1 MKNFVTAILAALMLA
16 GALCAISGATAIGPS
31 NPAAVVGEGT
41 SPFPVVLSPSAPGE
55 TTLANHF

>member
-16 GALCAISGATAIGPS
+16 GALCAISGATPIGPS
-31 NPAAVVGEGT
+31 HSAAIVGEGT

>member
-1 MKNFVTAILAALMLA
+1 MKNLLTAVLAALMLA
-16 GALCAISGATAIGPS
+16 GALCAISGATAIGPYHS
-31 NPAAVVGEGT
+31 VAIVGEGT